1 MINHKEVVLYNQSFQ
16 RLSLS
21 IRNSKNM
28 KIKKAH
34 LGKNIS
40 RIRLLQEMK
49 QETVAKEMGIS
60 QQAISKIEQSS
71 SINERT
77 LQRLAKALNVT
88 VLDIKEFKR
97 EKFLKNRDSSYS
109 QNGSELKYILQLLCK
124 LIDVTEEE
132 KRSSESTLISKSK
145 LAEILKKMN

>member
-1 MINHKEVVLYNQSFQ
+1 
-16 RLSLS
+16 
-21 IRNSKNM
+21 M
-28 KIKKAH
+28 KIKKTH

-71 SINERT
+71 IINERT
-77 LQRLAKALNVT
+77 LQRLAKVLNVT

-97 EKFLKNRDSSYS
+97 EKLLKNKDSSYS
-109 QNGSELKYILQLLCK
+109 QKSAELKYILRLLCK
-124 LIDVTEEE
+124 LIEVTEEG
-132 KRSSESTLISKSK
+132 KRSSRSALISKSK